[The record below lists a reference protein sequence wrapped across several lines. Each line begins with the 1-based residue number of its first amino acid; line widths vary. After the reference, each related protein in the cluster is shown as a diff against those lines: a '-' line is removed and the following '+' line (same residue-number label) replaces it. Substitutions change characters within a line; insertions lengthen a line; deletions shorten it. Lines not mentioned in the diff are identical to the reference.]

1 MHRFI
6 ATGLFATLLTAC
18 SSGAAQLQGAWH
30 GERAEGIREDQRAQA
45 SAFVAGLHLVF
56 DRDTV
61 TVRQDGKSSTGRYTV
76 HHKDKASTVIYSGEG
91 DLEPQTFMT
100 EGNATL
106 RWVLSDGRSIVLT
119 K

>member
-1 MHRFI
+1 M

-18 SSGAAQLQGAWH
+18 SSGSAQLQGSWR

-45 SAFVAGLHLVF
+45 SAFVAGLRIVF

-61 TVRQDGKSSTGRYTV
+61 TVSENGKTSTGRYKV
-76 HHKDKASTVIYSGEG
+76 HHKDKASIVIYSGEG
-91 DLEPQTFMT
+91 ELEPQTFVV
-100 EGNATL
+100 EGKAKL
-106 RWVLSDGRSIVLT
+106 RWIMSDERSIVLT